1 MTALP
6 REINY
11 APKLNALPNSTS
23 CLSAVVAPSN
33 GQIFA
38 DGGAFIQFDL
48 PSRGFLVPGSLYIRY
63 KATAVCP
70 GAANVS
76 TPMKGTPV
84 YTPIARVET
93 IIGSAIVESISQYN
107 QLANIIVNTKL
118 NHAQKAGL
126 AYGFGIGNAANDT
139 ITYDNLNGRNV
150 LSLGAGQPVTWF
162 MSGPLGCI
170 LSNSSHLVPLNKMPG
185 CRIQLTTETLG
196 NMFQSLGAATP
207 TSFTMTNVELCFDLV
222 DFGSEIDSVV
232 DSMADENGN
241 IYIKSQSYSSINQSL
256 PVASSGMVE
265 LVYNQRYSSIKSLIA
280 NISRQS
286 TTIANGIFDSVDIT
300 TNNGDY
306 QFLVA
311 SAPFPPRP
319 LSTVQNKAG
328 ILMELS
334 NCWGPVHD
342 MTSSNM
348 SITPL
353 EFSRTSLA
361 AANATSYLTPGKFY
375 VGVNTER
382 LSTAGNLL
390 TGVSSQL
397 SPISLRMN
405 IGTATAEN
413 SQITLVTCFDSLLE
427 INITTRQVAV
437 KQ

>member
-1 MTALP
+1 
-6 REINY
+6 
-11 APKLNALPNSTS
+11 
-23 CLSAVVAPSN
+23 
-33 GQIFA
+33 
-38 DGGAFIQFDL
+38 
-48 PSRGFLVPGSLYIRY
+48 
-63 KATAVCP
+63 
-70 GAANVS
+70 
-76 TPMKGTPV
+76 
-84 YTPIARVET
+84 
-93 IIGSAIVESISQYN
+93 
-107 QLANIIVNTKL
+107 
-118 NHAQKAGL
+118 
-126 AYGFGIGNAANDT
+126 
-139 ITYDNLNGRNV
+139 
-150 LSLGAGQPVTWF
+150 
-162 MSGPLGCI
+162 
-170 LSNSSHLVPLNKMPG
+170 MPG

-280 NISRQS
+280 NFSRQS

-342 MTSSNM
+342 MTSSNL